1 MKNKPFSHDFNKN
14 MSADTSKREKAHR
27 GPVRASSDV
36 FFLTP
41 QELIVLKA
49 INPEKELQKFLDSE
63 PE

>member
-1 MKNKPFSHDFNKN
+1 MQNKAFSHDFNV
-14 MSADTSKREKAHR
+14 DTSKREKAR
-27 GPVRASSDV
+27 RSPVRASSDV

-49 INPEKELQKFLDSE
+49 INPEKELQKFLESE

>member
-14 MSADTSKREKAHR
+14 MSADTSKREKTRR
-27 GPVRASSDV
+27 GPVWASSDV

-49 INPEKELQKFLDSE
+49 INPEKELQKFLESE

>member
-14 MSADTSKREKAHR
+14 MSADTCKREKARR
-27 GPVRASSDV
+27 GPYWAPSDV

-49 INPEKELQKFLDSE
+49 INPEKELQKFLESE

>member
-1 MKNKPFSHDFNKN
+1 MQNKAFSHDFSKN
-14 MSADTSKREKAHR
+14 MSADTCKREKAHR
-27 GPVRASSDV
+27 SPVRASSDV

-49 INPEKELQKFLDSE
+49 INPEKELQKFLESE

>member
-1 MKNKPFSHDFNKN
+1 MQNKAFSHDFNKN
-14 MSADTSKREKAHR
+14 MSADACKKEKACKS
-27 GPVRASSDV
+27 PVRAFSDV

-49 INPEKELQKFLDSE
+49 INPEKELQKFLESE

>member
-1 MKNKPFSHDFNKN
+1 MQNKPFSHDFNKN
-14 MSADTSKREKAHR
+14 MSADTSKREKARR
-27 GPVRASSDV
+27 GPVWAPSDV

-49 INPEKELQKFLDSE
+49 INPEKELQKFLESE